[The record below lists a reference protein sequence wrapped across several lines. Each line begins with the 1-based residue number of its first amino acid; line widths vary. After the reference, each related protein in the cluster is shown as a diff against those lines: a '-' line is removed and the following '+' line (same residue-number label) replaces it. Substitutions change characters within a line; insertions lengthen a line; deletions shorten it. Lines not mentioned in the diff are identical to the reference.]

1 MSGAPR
7 TVRRVARAILATATV
22 GMSGIGATATAA
34 AAQSGSP
41 ATSPPPQA
49 APVVTKRMLDSALAK
64 LPGVVRTA
72 MRRTGVPGVAVSV
85 VWRDRTVF
93 ANGFGVREEGKVAK
107 ITPDTVFQLAS
118 TSKPIASTV
127 VAGVVG
133 QQKLSW
139 DDPVAKYTPAFA
151 RAHPYVTRN
160 VTIADLVAHR
170 SGLPRH
176 AGDYLQYLGY
186 DR

>member
-1 MSGAPR
+1 MPGNPR
-7 TVRRVARAILATATV
+7 TVRRVVRAILATATV

-127 VAGVVG
+127 VAGVEAIGLDVDA
-133 QQKLSW
+133 SW
-139 DDPVAKYTPAFA
+139 NTVSGVILATLPSSRTPKPFANTVRSRHTTETATPGTPVRRMA
-151 RAHPYVTRN
+151 
-160 VTIADLVAHR
+160 
-170 SGLPRH
+170 
-176 AGDYLQYLGY
+176 
-186 DR
+186 